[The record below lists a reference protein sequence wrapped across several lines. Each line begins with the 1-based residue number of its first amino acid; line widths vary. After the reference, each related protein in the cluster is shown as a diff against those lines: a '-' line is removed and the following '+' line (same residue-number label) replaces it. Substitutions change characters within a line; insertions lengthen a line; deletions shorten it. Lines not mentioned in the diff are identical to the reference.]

1 MARFLMK
8 KGFVVSFADDG
19 EEFLKVLQA
28 SRVPP
33 GNNNGGGGSKYAAA
47 ASAVPFEAIL
57 VDRHLAKLEGPEAIR
72 WDSTLNS
79 LLSTC

>member
-1 MARFLMK
+1 MARFLLK

-28 SRVPP
+28 SRAPP
-33 GNNNGGGGSKYAAA
+33 GSGSGGVGGSKYAAA

-57 VDRHLAKLEGPEAIR
+57 VDRHLANLEGPEAIR
-72 WDSTLNS
+72 
-79 LLSTC
+79 